1 MGIKSTLKNVVKAV
15 SPIALVSDLWKG
27 PKIDKATPSEQLA
40 KEAGNT
46 YGIMTDL
53 TQRDAQ
59 NTDIAKMRD
68 DPSKYAAD
76 NGLNLTGKVPQLNPN
91 TPGTTLDPNSD
102 RYKIGQNVEY
112 DAAQTEASLM
122 SGPTLK
128 QNNQLETATSVDKMS
143 DPKYSVNAAQ
153 GEITDDNLVK
163 SDEYTLDT
171 QGSATGIN
179 TDGSTNYTG
188 KALNDYAAQ
197 NISMMIDTSTSG
209 GKLLAQSLGEGDYI
223 DTKATII
230 GQMEI
235 ISKEF
240 KNSKGEP
247 QIPPWAQPQH
257 KSVMRS
263 ISFKGMS
270 GSAALR
276 TSSNAI
282 MEATLPIAESEAKFF
297 QSLTTKNL
305 DNRQQ
310 AILNKAKTLA
320 AFDTS
325 NLEARSVSAIQNA
338 KNFLTMDLAN
348 MDKSQEAEII
358 NVAERVDALFTDV
371 AAENVARRINVENE
385 IQNRQFYEQLE
396 ADANKYNASAIAAT
410 REANAGRQ
418 DTANQFNVQRRMDR
432 DKYEA
437 DMARY
442 IDESVARWKQ
452 TVHTANTQRN
462 YEAAAADVST
472 AINLNAEGMNKLWDR
487 VDKDLDYIYTL
498 TAGETDREFQ
508 IIQQQKQAKA
518 ARQNSILEAIGT
530 IGGAVAGVKAGNAM
544 ATKV

>member
-1 MGIKSTLKNVVKAV
+1 MGIKSTLKKAVKAV
-15 SPIALVSDLWKG
+15 SPIALVNDLWKG
-27 PKIDKATPSEQLA
+27 PKIDKATPAEELA

-46 YGIMTDL
+46 YGIMTDH

-59 NTDIAKMRD
+59 NTDISKMRD
-68 DPSKYAAD
+68 NPNKYAAD
-76 NGLNLTGKVPQLNPN
+76 KGLNLTGNVPQLNPN

-128 QNNQLETATSVDKMS
+128 QNNQLDTATSVDKMS

-153 GEITDDNLVK
+153 GQITDDSLVK
-163 SDEYTLDT
+163 ADEYTLDT
-171 QGSATGIN
+171 QGSATGVN

-188 KALNDYAAQ
+188 KALNDYASQ

-209 GKLLAQSLGEGDYI
+209 GKLLAQALGEGEYT
-223 DTKATII
+223 DTKATIM

-240 KNSKGEP
+240 KTAKGEP

-257 KSVMRS
+257 KSAMRS
-263 ISFKGMS
+263 IAFKGMS
-270 GSAALR
+270 GTAALR

-325 NLEARSVSAIQNA
+325 NLEARSVSAIQNS
-338 KNFLTMDLAN
+338 KNFLQMDLSN
-348 MDKSQEAEII
+348 MDKLQEAEII

-371 AAENVARRINVENE
+371 AAENVARRINIENE

-396 ADANKYNASAIAAT
+396 QDAKKYNASAISST
-410 REANAGRQ
+410 REANAGRT
-418 DTANQFNVQRRMDR
+418 DAANQFNVQRRMDR

-452 TVHTANTQRN
+452 TVHTTNTQRN

-530 IGGAVAGVKAGNAM
+530 VGGTIAGAKAGNAL
-544 ATKV
+544 ATKA